1 LGNATTLSGWKR
13 GIPQTVAN
21 PDGTAKSAS
30 VDDNG
35 WIRQTTDENGFAT
48 TYGYDAM
55 GRLNATNYP
64 SGDSTAW
71 NSSAQT
77 FERVGS
83 DEYGIGA
90 GHWRQTVTTGNA
102 QKITYFD
109 ALWQPLLTREYDAAN
124 LAGTLRTKRFA
135 YDHEGRA
142 VFASY
147 PSSTEAASTGI
158 WTEFDVVGR
167 PTAISQDSEQGLLTT
182 ITQYLPG
189 AQTLVTNPRGAQTRT
204 GYQVFDQPVYDAPVW
219 VQLPESART
228 SIARDVF
235 GKAIRI
241 ERGAQ

>member
-1 LGNATTLSGWKR
+1 MEAWH
-13 GIPQTVAN
+13 PQTVAN
-21 PDGTAKSAS
+21 ADGTAKSAS

-71 NSSAQT
+71 NSTAQT

-135 YDHEGRA
+135 YDHEEGPSLRLTRA
-142 VFASY
+142 APKRRALGSGPNSTWWAGPRRYPRTAS
-147 PSSTEAASTGI
+147 
-158 WTEFDVVGR
+158 
-167 PTAISQDSEQGLLTT
+167 
-182 ITQYLPG
+182 
-189 AQTLVTNPRGAQTRT
+189 
-204 GYQVFDQPVYDAPVW
+204 
-219 VQLPESART
+219 
-228 SIARDVF
+228 RDC
-235 GKAIRI
+235 
-241 ERGAQ
+241 

>member
-1 LGNATTLSGWKR
+1 
-13 GIPQTVAN
+13 
-21 PDGTAKSAS
+21 
-30 VDDNG
+30 
-35 WIRQTTDENGFAT
+35 
-48 TYGYDAM
+48 
-55 GRLNATNYP
+55 
-64 SGDSTAW
+64 STAW
-71 NSSAQT
+71 NSTAQT

-167 PTAISQDSEQGLLTT
+167 PTAVSQDSEQGLLTT
-182 ITQYLPG
+182 ITQYLP
-189 AQTLVTNPRGAQTRT
+189 
-204 GYQVFDQPVYDAPVW
+204 
-219 VQLPESART
+219 
-228 SIARDVF
+228 
-235 GKAIRI
+235 
-241 ERGAQ
+241 